1 MEVKRAAE
9 VKVPTCTGEVPT
21 WIVAEGVSG
30 RQLGNEVQLAAPK
43 SVVGV
48 QALQIWV
55 FVNGGPQL

>member
-1 MEVKRAAE
+1 MELKRAAE

-48 QALQIWV
+48 QALQI
-55 FVNGGPQL
+55 

>member
-9 VKVPTCTGEVPT
+9 VKVPTCTGEEPI

-30 RQLGNEVQLAAPK
+30 RQLDNEVHVAAPK

-55 FVNGGPQL
+55 FVNGGPQF